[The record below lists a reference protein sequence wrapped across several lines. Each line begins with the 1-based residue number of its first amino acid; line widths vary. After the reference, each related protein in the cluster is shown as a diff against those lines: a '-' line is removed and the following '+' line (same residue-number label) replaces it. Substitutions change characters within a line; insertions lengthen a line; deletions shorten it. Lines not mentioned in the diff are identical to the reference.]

1 MKKLLLFFFFG
12 LAFADV
18 YKSDV
23 KCIANR
29 LEIFDAEI
37 KFIFRRIDWLD
48 QAGKDWV
55 QLMQEALGFAE
66 ELKVQIKNLK
76 KNEKKSQKLISA
88 EFRLFKYLK
97 ILERDLK
104 DWKRKFAK
112 EVEHIDYDINKFNVP
127 KKECCLKR
135 DMQHLAE
142 PLGCDADKDAVKK
155 QAKRL
160 QVVNSDLGAAKV
172 KIADKANMVNGY
184 YAQFDEAKS
193 NMLAMLKNN
202 RHDFCC
208 FLS

>member
-1 MKKLLLFFFFG
+1 MKKFVLFFFFG
-12 LAFADV
+12 LAYADV

-55 QLMQEALGFAE
+55 KLMQEALEFAS
-66 ELKVQIKNLK
+66 ELKVQIKSLK
-76 KNEKKSQKLISA
+76 QNEKKSQKLISA

-104 DWKRKFAK
+104 DWKKKFAK
-112 EVEHIDYDINKFNVP
+112 EVEHIAYDINKFNVP
-127 KKECCLKR
+127 KKECCLKK
-135 DMQHLAE
+135 DTQHLAE
-142 PLGCDADKDAVKK
+142 PLGCDADKDAVDK
-155 QAKRL
+155 QTKRL
-160 QVVNSDLGAAKV
+160 QIISSDLSAAKV
-172 KIADKANMVNGY
+172 KIADNAKMVNNY
-184 YAQFDEAKS
+184 YVQFDDTKEK
-193 NMLAMLKNN
+193 MLAMLKNN